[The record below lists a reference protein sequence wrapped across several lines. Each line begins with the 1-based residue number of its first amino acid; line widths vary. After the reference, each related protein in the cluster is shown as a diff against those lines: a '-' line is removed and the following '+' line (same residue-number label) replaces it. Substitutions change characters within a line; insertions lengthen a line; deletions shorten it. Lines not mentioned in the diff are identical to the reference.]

1 MTQDLIVRQSAARD
15 LPKPVAT
22 SGGPDGAAGSAPSE
36 PSPEVGPPNPRLRVD
51 SDLGVL
57 VIEFR
62 DAAGK
67 VSASLP
73 SHRKL
78 EAYRAAVLYGI
89 GLPSFLSP
97 IGAVLY
103 GIGLPSFLSPIGYSA
118 EAYLKASPALPALK
132 ESPIPRAEQ
141 VSPGNAEGR
150 GLDRVA

>member
-97 IGAVLY
+97 IG
-103 GIGLPSFLSPIGYSA
+103 YSA

>member
-1 MTQDLIVRQSAARD
+1 MTQDLLVRQSAVRD
-15 LPKPVAT
+15 LAKPVAA
-22 SGGPDGAAGSAPSE
+22 SAGPERVAGSAPPE

-51 SDLGVL
+51 RDLGVL

-67 VSASLP
+67 VSVSFP

-89 GLPSFLSP
+89 GLPSSVSP
-97 IGAVLY
+97 IGQ
-103 GIGLPSFLSPIGYSA
+103 SA
-118 EAYLKASPALPALK
+118 EAQLKASPALPPLK
-132 ESPIPRAEQ
+132 EAPIPQAEQ
-141 VSPGNAEGR
+141 VSVVNTEGR